1 MTARIISKY
10 ISIYKNSDKS
20 LEDIANEF
28 KLSKSE
34 FENLVNVVNVCNISK
49 ISAMQEKPKRHRE
62 RPMSFREITLSLNE
76 YNSRLDEELISS
88 FDKILLKDEIRGY
101 ER

>member
-1 MTARIISKY
+1 MTAKIISRC
-10 ISIYKNSDKS
+10 IGVYKNTDKS

-34 FENLVNVVNVCNISK
+34 FENLVNIVNDYSISK
-49 ISAMQEKPKRHRE
+49 QEKPKRHKE
-62 RPMSFREITLSLNE
+62 TMSFRAVTLYLNE

-88 FDKILLKDEIRGY
+88 FNAILLKDEIRGY

>member
-10 ISIYKNSDKS
+10 ISIYKNTDKS

-34 FENLVNVVNVCNISK
+34 FENLVNLVNVYGISK
-49 ISAMQEKPKRHRE
+49 NSAMQKPKRHKE
-62 RPMSFREITLSLNE
+62 KAMSFRAITLSLNE

-88 FDKILLKDEIRGY
+88 FNDILLKDEIRGY